1 MNKNELIKLCD
12 ALSAERRKFP
22 VVSQEEKILTRQIVA
37 ACGKALA
44 DGIGNSVADCADI
57 YRHAERHNWRS
68 EWNAAALNA

>member
-37 ACGKALA
+37 ACDKAIES
-44 DGIGNSVADCADI
+44 GVKNSVALWN
-57 YRHAERHNWRS
+57 HAEANGWRP
-68 EWNAAALNA
+68 EWNICLLNA